1 MLSCVVL
8 LCCVML
14 CCCLLSF
21 VSWVDFWLF
30 WGCLGSIIGRFG
42 VSWGVFW
49 RSWRVLGGSWEALGG
64 SGGCLGSILGGIES
78 PWVVK
83 GHVRANRVPWRGC
96 IGGSKGGQDE
106 AKMGPKRHQNRCQ
119 KRSRKKMLL
128 KIVLERSWV
137 DLGSFWVPSWGPGS
151 APDIT
156 PADVS

>member
-1 MLSCVVL
+1 MAALEA
-8 LCCVML
+8 
-14 CCCLLSF
+14 
-21 VSWVDFWLF
+21 
-30 WGCLGSIIGRFG
+30 
-42 VSWGVFW
+42 
-49 RSWRVLGGSWEALGG
+49 SWEALGG
-64 SGGCLGSILGGIES
+64 SGGRLGSILGGLES

-83 GHVRANRVPWRGC
+83 GRFRARALLRTPSF
-96 IGGSKGGQDE
+96 GGSKGGQDE

>member
-1 MLSCVVL
+1 MMYFGS
-8 LCCVML
+8 
-14 CCCLLSF
+14 
-21 VSWVDFWLF
+21 F
-30 WGCLGSIIGRFG
+30 WGCVGSIFGRFG
-42 VSWGVFW
+42 ASWGVFW
-49 RSWRVLGGSWEALGG
+49 RSWRVLEALGR
-64 SGGCLGSILGGIES
+64 LLGGLGAVLGRHGS
-78 PWVVK
+78 PRVNFVDF
-83 GHVRANRVPWRGC
+83 RASKLRSTPSFGR
-96 IGGSKGGQDE
+96 SKGGQDE